1 VRRSGIRL
9 SIAALRRLEV
19 ARNDDPIGG
28 EVRIGS
34 GRAPAFLRWF
44 NYAVYAA
51 AIAYLI
57 AFWPDT
63 GYHPL
68 VIAFAV
74 LLTAW
79 LAYIYFARKP
89 AEP

>member
-1 VRRSGIRL
+1 M
-9 SIAALRRLEV
+9 
-19 ARNDDPIGG
+19 ARNDDLIGV

-34 GRAPAFLRWF
+34 GRPPAFLRWF
-44 NYAVYAA
+44 NYAIYAA

-63 GYHPL
+63 GYHPV
-68 VIAFAV
+68 VIIFAV
-74 LLTAW
+74 LLAAW
-79 LAYIYFARKP
+79 LAYIYLGRKP